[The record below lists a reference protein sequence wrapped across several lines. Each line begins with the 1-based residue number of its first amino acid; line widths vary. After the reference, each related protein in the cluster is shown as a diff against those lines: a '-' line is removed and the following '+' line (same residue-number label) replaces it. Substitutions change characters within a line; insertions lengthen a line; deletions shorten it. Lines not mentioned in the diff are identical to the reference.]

1 MVAWCIYACL
11 IYTFIYENMLFCICS
26 YTNISTQ
33 IWVYTHN
40 TFSHMNIY
48 TYMYCVYILLYV
60 YTHSWV
66 YTHNTFSYS
75 WVYTHN
81 TVYTNIYKTT
91 YPHIWIYMNIYN
103 VNTTYIMSTTYG
115 LHYVWYAWLLHTGV
129 LHNICSCMLIYCD
142 VHTHIRVYIV
152 CMCSHMSI
160 HSYTS
165 I

>member
-1 MVAWCIYACL
+1 MYGGVVYIRMSDIYIHIREYVVL
-11 IYTFIYENMLFCICS
+11 YMFIYEHIYSDLSI
-26 YTNISTQ
+26 YTQYILAYEY
-33 IWVYTHN
+33 IYIYVLCVYTLICIYS
-40 TFSHMNIY
+40 FMSIY
-48 TYMYCVYILLYV
+48 TQYIFLFMSI
-60 YTHSWV
+60 YTQYSI
-66 YTHNTFSYS
+66 YEYIQNNIFS
-75 WVYTHN
+75 
-81 TVYTNIYKTT
+81 
-91 YPHIWIYMNIYN
+91 YMNICN